1 MKTTGTFVI
10 LLSQNGFES
19 DCPENFQTMT
29 SYSHFEKVALQK
41 SISEL
46 RTIIWNQM
54 NKYQFPNKRID
65 QINDHK
71 HDIYLYGKLST
82 ILIRPKKVFRKSAGW
97 KFLSLT
103 RPHNWM
109 CIRIYILNFEKKRRK
124 ENIRISVKKKR
135 EYPWKI

>member
-1 MKTTGTFVI
+1 
-10 LLSQNGFES
+10 
-19 DCPENFQTMT
+19 MT

-82 ILIRPKKVFRKSAGW
+82 ILIRPKKYSGNLLGENFCHSPARIIECVSEYI
-97 KFLSLT
+97 FLISKKKE
-103 RPHNWM
+103 
-109 CIRIYILNFEKKRRK
+109 EK
-124 ENIRISVKKKR
+124 RIS
-135 EYPWKI
+135 EYS